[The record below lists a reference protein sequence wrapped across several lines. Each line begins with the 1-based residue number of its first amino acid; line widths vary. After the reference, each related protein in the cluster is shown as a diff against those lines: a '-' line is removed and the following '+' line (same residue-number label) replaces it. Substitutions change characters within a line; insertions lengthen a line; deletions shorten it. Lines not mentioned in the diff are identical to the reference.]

1 MSMSFADLR
10 GPELMVKL
18 PRVVA
23 WTSPVWRPAIDG
35 NDLAIK
41 DLFARGEAS
50 PWDMNPI
57 GGSVLHV
64 SLTL

>member
-1 MSMSFADLR
+1 MK
-10 GPELMVKL
+10 VKL
-18 PRVVA
+18 PRVVD
-23 WTSPVWRPAIDG
+23 WCSPIWGPTIVGNTAI
-35 NDLAIK
+35 IR

-64 SLTL
+64 SISVIMSFA